1 MVYLMQNTEPE
12 FASLYSVDAMMQ
24 LMVSG
29 DKSDFDILLD
39 RFLSAN
45 GLDNT
50 PENRTVL
57 NEVYNM
63 TYSIKVLIRY

>member
-1 MVYLMQNTEPE
+1 
-12 FASLYSVDAMMQ
+12 MMQ
-24 LMVSG
+24 LMVAG

-45 GLDNT
+45 GLENA